1 VRGNVRQAQLNRYGV
16 DMNLMI
22 RSLIIVFALALTSC
36 DKSTDLTADDIQ
48 TLAET
53 VRADEV
59 VMYTTSSCPY
69 GAQAAS
75 WLRQH
80 GFAYTECNMST
91 TPACEQ
97 AFLAHG
103 GDGTPY
109 LIVRGHHMKDGFDSD
124 EFLAALR

>member
-1 VRGNVRQAQLNRYGV
+1 
-16 DMNLMI
+16 MSLMI
-22 RSLIIVFALALTSC
+22 RGLVIFFALSLNSCGNSKNLTI
-36 DKSTDLTADDIQ
+36 DEVQ

-59 VMYTTSSCPY
+59 VMYTTTSCPY
-69 GAQAAS
+69 AAQAAI

-109 LIVRGHHMKDGFDSD
+109 LIVRGHHMRDGFDSD